1 MVVRTFQ
8 SIPLSNLPEPSGNVL
23 HQEPATT
30 AYIENENLGTGTLY
44 IAESKLQWTNS
55 SSGLGFAL
63 EYPRITIHAIS
74 RDTNHFAEE
83 CIYLQVEREKSDEG
97 DGAGG
102 DIADEEDDDDDEG
115 SMIEI
120 QFNVSTGINR
130 PNSYKQV
137 ENF

>member
-8 SIPLSNLPEPSGNVL
+8 SIPLR
-23 HQEPATT
+23 
-30 AYIENENLGTGTLY
+30 
-44 IAESKLQWTNS
+44 
-55 SSGLGFAL
+55 FAL

-102 DIADEEDDDDDEG
+102 DIADEEEDDDEG
-115 SMIEI
+115 NDDEDNDEDDQFEDASDHQDGNGHGIPNNYAHGSSEDESMDLDD
-120 QFNVSTGINR
+120 GDR
-130 PNSYKQV
+130 
-137 ENF
+137 